1 MPYASP
7 MKIANGLVLD
17 FTVDNADTA
26 ADTFL
31 GLNTNG
37 EVTKFASIPRARV
50 SGGGNL
56 TETTSSVLTITG
68 GTASVLTS
76 GLTIQVKEAGAA
88 QSGYLSTTDWN
99 TFNNK
104 LGTSLTAGYIY
115 VGNGSNVATGVPVSG
130 DITLSNAGVASIA
143 SGVIVNADINAS
155 AAIAVS
161 KLAAVTASRVLGS
174 DGSGFIQALNT
185 ATYPSLTELAY
196 VKGVTGAIQ
205 TQLNNRLAVTLTS
218 PTSGDV
224 ITYDGAAWVNSPSG
238 AGVPSGGTTAQ
249 ILRKI
254 DGSDYNTEWHTLV
267 AADLTDVSSTAAE
280 LNLLDGVTT
289 TTAQFNFLNTVSG
302 NVQDQ
307 IDSKQS
313 ITLTENNIW
322 VGNAS
327 NIATA
332 LAAGANGYVLTSVSG
347 VPTWVSPGVGGTVTS
362 VAVSGGTTG
371 LTTTGGPIT
380 TSGTITL
387 TGTLAIANGGTGLT
401 ALGTANQLLR
411 VNSGATALEYFT
423 PSYLADPMTTRGDI
437 IIRNTSNVTARLPI
451 GTATYVLT
459 SDGTDVA
466 WAAPSG
472 SISGSGTT
480 NELTYWTGSSAIG
493 SLSTATYP
501 SLTELS
507 YVKGLT
513 SSAQTQITAREVLTN
528 KATSLATLN
537 NDLYPTTQSFFQQRT
552 VTGTDNIVATDNG
565 KTIIFNSATPFNFTI
580 DVLLAGMEMSFINKG
595 AGTVTFVAGSGVT
608 LDGTL
613 TLETDTTAAI
623 IYYAND
629 EAEVFS
635 GGSGTSDG
643 DKGDITV
650 SSSGTV
656 WTVDANINKAWTG
669 THSFV
674 DGNLSVIGSSDAT
687 KIAKFEVD
695 GFTTATTRTFT
706 LPNANGTVA
715 LTSDLSGWLT
725 GTLTGDAIITN
736 YNNGTF
742 IGFDGTGYTTG
753 FYTTTG
759 DNPFG
764 TIPYALFAVE
774 TSASGVI
781 NLQTGN
787 AGQTEETQLTL
798 SDGQLT
804 IYTGASER
812 LKFNGSNITWTLGSD
827 ATGDTYYRNS
837 SGFFT
842 RLPIG
847 TSGQVLTVTGGVPTW
862 AAPTSGFA
870 NPMTT
875 EGDLILATTGGT
887 ATRLGIGANT
897 YVLTSN
903 GTTASW
909 QPASGGISGS
919 GTTNELTY
927 WTSSS
932 AVGSLSTATYPSL
945 TELSYTKGLTSS
957 AQTQLTARELLTNKA
972 TNLGTLNSD
981 LYPTTASLFQQ
992 RSVTG
997 TDASVAADNG
1007 KTIVFNSATPFN
1019 FTIDALSAGMQ
1030 IALINK
1036 GSGTVTLVQGSGVTL
1051 GGVTSLATNESAAVI
1066 YYTSTSVDA
1075 IGGGGTA
1082 LTNPMTTEG
1091 DIILAGSGG
1100 TPTRLGIGTNG
1111 YVLTSNGTTASWQAG
1126 GGGGGLTVG
1135 TSTITSGTNTRVLYN
1150 NSGVLGEYTVSGSGN
1165 VAMTTSPTF
1174 TTPNL
1179 GTPSSATL
1187 TNATGL
1193 PVSTGISGL
1202 GSGVA
1207 TWLATPSWTNFSSAI
1222 TGTSPYVA
1230 LTGNET
1236 IAGAK
1241 TFSGGI
1247 VASGNQLSQL
1257 YTGNFH
1263 SPTYHYVRNYN
1274 SGTSA
1279 TSSMRVANT
1288 ANSGGLELTMTGD
1301 NHTATLYGESL
1312 SGKVAYIINTDNG
1325 PLFFGTD
1332 NTRRLSIASTGEVYL
1347 PAGGYINFNSTVG
1360 SSGYGFRDNGGTME
1374 FKNSAGSWTAFGS
1387 GGGIGGSTGSTD
1399 NSILRAD
1406 GTGGATLQNSPLSIS
1421 DTGDLSIGTSS
1432 IAGGRII
1439 TVVSSDTNASLG
1451 IEAKG
1456 NTVISIG
1463 VTGVTSSV
1471 VNLASAGGALAS
1483 FNFSTS
1489 VSSHILSAGNVQD
1502 DNTPFIIRGRAG
1514 AASTVKGADLQLI
1527 GGAGASS
1534 GISNGGHVYLMYGTK
1549 NSTGADG
1556 NIGLHTTSVA
1566 NWQSMERGIFIAN
1579 ALTAPTGNP
1588 TDGGFLYVEAGALKY
1603 RGSSGTVTTI
1613 GAA

>member
-1 MPYASP
+1 MSLELPFGV
-7 MKIANGLVLD
+7 KVLD
-17 FTVDNADTA
+17 NVPLDSKFFNSSGLPYTNTAEVLSELPQSIRYEGLTVFVVDTEYWFK
-26 ADTFL
+26 D
-31 GLNTNG
+31 G
-37 EVTKFASIPRARV
+37 VTDGDLIVKS
-50 SGGGNL
+50 
-56 TETTSSVLTITG
+56 TG
-68 GTASVLTS
+68 GT
-76 GLTIQVKEAGAA
+76 
-88 QSGYLSTTDWN
+88 
-99 TFNNK
+99 
-104 LGTSLTAGYIY
+104 
-115 VGNGSNVATGVPVSG
+115 
-130 DITLSNAGVASIA
+130 
-143 SGVIVNADINAS
+143 
-155 AAIAVS
+155 
-161 KLAAVTASRVLGS
+161 
-174 DGSGFIQALNT
+174 
-185 ATYPSLTELAY
+185 
-196 VKGVTGAIQ
+196 
-205 TQLNNRLAVTLTS
+205 
-218 PTSGDV
+218 
-224 ITYDGAAWVNSPSG
+224 
-238 AGVPSGGTTAQ
+238 
-249 ILRKI
+249 
-254 DGSDYNTEWHTLV
+254 
-267 AADLTDVSSTAAE
+267 
-280 LNLLDGVTT
+280 
-289 TTAQFNFLNTVSG
+289 
-302 NVQDQ
+302 
-307 IDSKQS
+307 
-313 ITLTENNIW
+313 
-322 VGNAS
+322 
-327 NIATA
+327 
-332 LAAGANGYVLTSVSG
+332 
-347 VPTWVSPGVGGTVTS
+347 
-362 VAVSGGTTG
+362 
-371 LTTTGGPIT
+371 
-380 TSGTITL
+380 
-387 TGTLAIANGGTGLT
+387 
-401 ALGTANQLLR
+401 
-411 VNSGATALEYFT
+411 
-423 PSYLADPMTTRGDI
+423 
-437 IIRNTSNVTARLPI
+437 
-451 GTATYVLT
+451 
-459 SDGTDVA
+459 
-466 WAAPSG
+466 
-472 SISGSGTT
+472 ISGSGTT

-513 SSAQTQITAREVLTN
+513 SFAQTQITAREVLTN
-528 KATSLATLN
+528 KATSFATLN
-537 NDLYPTTQSFFQQRT
+537 NTLYPTTQSLFQQRT
-552 VTGTDNIVATDNG
+552 VTGTDSIVAADTG
-565 KTIIFNSATPFNFTI
+565 KTLIFNSATPFNFTI
-580 DVLLAGMEMSFINKG
+580 DSIATGVQVSFINKG

-608 LDGTL
+608 LDGITSCA
-613 TLETDTTAAI
+613 TDESGVI
-623 IYYAND
+623 VYYSATSVD
-629 EAEVFS
+629 ILGA
-635 GGSGTSDG
+635 GSGVSDG

-656 WTVDANINKAWTG
+656 WAVDANINKAWTG

-695 GFTTATTRTFT
+695 GFTTSTTRTFT
-706 LPNANGTVA
+706 LPDASGTVA

-725 GTLTGDAIITN
+725 GTLTDDVIITN
-736 YNNGTF
+736 NTNGKY
-742 IGFDGTGYTTG
+742 IIFDGTGFETG
-753 FYTTTG
+753 FVVNTG

-764 TIPYALFAVE
+764 VIPYATFSVG
-774 TSASGVI
+774 TSTSGSI

-787 AGQTEETQLTL
+787 AGQTEESNINL
-798 SDGQLT
+798 SNGVIT
-804 IYTGASER
+804 ISTGASER
-812 LKFNGSNITWTLGSD
+812 LKFNGGNIIWTLDSD

-837 SGFFT
+837 SGYFT
-842 RLPIG
+842 RLGIG
-847 TSGQVLTVTGGVPTW
+847 TSGQVLTVSGGGIPSW
-862 AAPTSGFA
+862 AAPSG
-870 NPMTT
+870 
-875 EGDLILATTGGT
+875 G
-887 ATRLGIGANT
+887 
-897 YVLTSN
+897 
-903 GTTASW
+903 
-909 QPASGGISGS
+909 GGISGL
-919 GTTNELTY
+919 TTNELVY
-927 WTSSS
+927 GNS
-932 AVGSLSTATYPSL
+932 ATTIASLPVATYPSL
-945 TELSYTKGLTSS
+945 TELSYVKGLTSS
-957 AQTQLTARELLTNKA
+957 AQTQITAREVLTNKTTSLA
-972 TNLGTLNSD
+972 TLNND
-981 LYPTTASLFQQ
+981 LYPTTQSLFQQ

-997 TDASVAADNG
+997 TDAIVSTDNG

-1019 FTIDALSAGMQ
+1019 FTIDALTAGMQ
-1030 IALINK
+1030 MGLINK
-1036 GSGTVTLVQGSGVTL
+1036 GTGTVTLVAGSGVTL

-1150 NSGVLGEYTVSGSGN
+1150 NSGTLGEYTVSGSGN

-1207 TWLATPSWTNFSSAI
+1207 TFLATPSWTNFQSAI

-1312 SGKVAYIINTDNG
+1312 PGKVAYIINTDNG

-1347 PAGGYINFNSTVG
+1347 PAGGYINYGSTVG
-1360 SSGYGFRDNGGTME
+1360 STGYGLRDNAGTME

-1406 GTGGATLQNSPLSIS
+1406 GTGGATLQSSLLSLSDSSGSTVTMKLADNTANADGLLFSIVGSDATVGTNNGGTITLTAGDGFGGGNKGNIALSGNAMVFNLANNGIFMTSTSSSEVNIAGIVYGTGSFFNLITNSGGSGTDDSASILIA
-1421 DTGDLSIGTSS
+1421 TGNSGTGGSTNSGHIYLNIGTK
-1432 IAGGRII
+1432 GG
-1439 TVVSSDTNASLG
+1439 
-1451 IEAKG
+1451 
-1456 NTVISIG
+1456 
-1463 VTGVTSSV
+1463 
-1471 VNLASAGGALAS
+1471 
-1483 FNFSTS
+1483 
-1489 VSSHILSAGNVQD
+1489 
-1502 DNTPFIIRGRAG
+1502 
-1514 AASTVKGADLQLI
+1514 
-1527 GGAGASS
+1527 S
-1534 GISNGGHVYLMYGTK
+1534 GL
-1549 NSTGADG
+1549 DG
-1556 NIGLHTTSVA
+1556 NIGLLTNSVA

>member
-401 ALGTANQLLR
+401 ALGTASQLLR
-411 VNSGATALEYFT
+411 VNAGATALEYFT
-423 PSYLADPMTTRGDI
+423 PSYLVDPMTTRGDI
-437 IIRNTSNVTARLPI
+437 IVRNASNVTARLPI

-459 SDGTDVA
+459 SDGTDVS

-537 NDLYPTTQSFFQQRT
+537 NDLYPTTQSLFQQRS
-552 VTGTDNIVATDNG
+552 VTGTDSIVATDNG

-613 TLETDTTAAI
+613 TLETDSTAAI

-635 GGSGTSDG
+635 GGSSYTFTNGLTE
-643 DKGDITV
+643 
-650 SSSGTV
+650 SSGTV
-656 WTVDANINKAWTG
+656 KLGGALTEDTELSGGSGYDLKFGSTSNPLDEFRIKAKTISLEFDEMTGIINFTTGSNGGLYSYNPNTQNYVNVLADFIQVADSFGNNSYIDPTGISTNMVYTNTVSTSGSDLELQAGNYVRINSYNGWEVYNPGGSTTTKFHLA
-669 THSFV
+669 
-674 DGNLSVIGSSDAT
+674 GSSN
-687 KIAKFEVD
+687 
-695 GFTTATTRTFT
+695 RTITF
-706 LPNANGTVA
+706 PNATGTVA
-715 LTSDLSGWLT
+715 LDPMTT
-725 GTLTGDAIITN
+725 RGDII
-736 YNNGTF
+736 F
-742 IGFDGTGYTTG
+742 
-753 FYTTTG
+753 
-759 DNPFG
+759 
-764 TIPYALFAVE
+764 
-774 TSASGVI
+774 
-781 NLQTGN
+781 
-787 AGQTEETQLTL
+787 
-798 SDGQLT
+798 
-804 IYTGASER
+804 
-812 LKFNGSNITWTLGSD
+812 
-827 ATGDTYYRNS
+827 RNS
-837 SGFFT
+837 SNT
-842 RLPIG
+842 TARLGIG
-847 TSGQVLTVTGGVPTW
+847 TSGQVLT
-862 AAPTSGFA
+862 S
-870 NPMTT
+870 
-875 EGDLILATTGGT
+875 DGT
-887 ATRLGIGANT
+887 DI
-897 YVLTSN
+897 
-903 GTTASW
+903 SW
-909 QPASGGISGS
+909 QNPSGGISGS

-932 AVGSLSTATYPSL
+932 AVGALSTATYPSL

-957 AQTQLTARELLTNKA
+957 AQTQLTARELLSNKA

-997 TDASVAADNG
+997 TDAMVAADNG

-1019 FTIDALSAGMQ
+1019 FTIDALTANMQ
-1030 IALINK
+1030 MGLINK
-1036 GSGTVTLVQGSGVTL
+1036 GTGTVTLVAGSGVTL
-1051 GGVTSLATNESAAVI
+1051 GGVTSLATNESAAII

-1207 TWLATPSWTNFSSAI
+1207 TFLATPSWTNFQSAI
-1222 TGTSPYVA
+1222 TGTSPYLPLTGATYTTTTGDGLA
-1230 LTGNET
+1230 LTTSTLSSGNLVNLT
-1236 IAGAK
+1236 STSTAAASNTQKVLNVATSGANG
-1241 TFSGGI
+1241 TSSQTTYGGYFSNTHTGTSSTNIGLYATASGGTYNYDI
-1247 VASGNQLSQL
+1247 RTSSLGFNGNQIRTLPASSRL
-1257 YTGNFH
+1257 ILLGANGAVSLGGTLGLGTETGVFSANNTQIGWRVLGGKSVS
-1263 SPTYHYVRNYN
+1263 SPTSDYTAFSVNPAINLSGSGSTTLYGLRYNPTLTSISAVANHYAFYADAGDIYTAGSVIGSNLKAQSAGVKSETVVRNVGVLGSSSSSSHSINVNSYYANNTTVVAHITVVAIKTDGTASAHATVTARFRKDN
-1274 SGTSA
+1274 SGTFIVDDA
-1279 TSSMRVANT
+1279 
-1288 ANSGGLELTMTGD
+1288 
-1301 NHTATLYGESL
+1301 
-1312 SGKVAYIINTDNG
+1312 
-1325 PLFFGTD
+1325 GTD
-1332 NTRRLSIASTGEVYL
+1332 VTSDI
-1347 PAGGYINFNSTVG
+1347 
-1360 SSGYGFRDNGGTME
+1360 
-1374 FKNSAGSWTAFGS
+1374 
-1387 GGGIGGSTGSTD
+1387 
-1399 NSILRAD
+1399 SILAD
-1406 GTGGATLQNSPLSIS
+1406 VRGTA
-1421 DTGDLSIGTSS
+1421 
-1432 IAGGRII
+1432 
-1439 TVVSSDTNASLG
+1439 LG
-1451 IEAKG
+1451 S
-1456 NTVISIG
+1456 NPQ
-1463 VTGVTSSV
+1463 VT
-1471 VNLASAGGALAS
+1471 
-1483 FNFSTS
+1483 
-1489 VSSHILSAGNVQD
+1489 ID
-1502 DNTPFIIRGRAG
+1502 MG
-1514 AASTVKGADLQLI
+1514 AASGDWEV
-1527 GGAGASS
+1527 S
-1534 GISNGGHVYLMYGTK
+1534 
-1549 NSTGADG
+1549 
-1556 NIGLHTTSVA
+1556 
-1566 NWQSMERGIFIAN
+1566 W
-1579 ALTAPTGNP
+1579 
-1588 TDGGFLYVEAGALKY
+1588 EAK
-1603 RGSSGTVTTI
+1603 TIEVTL
-1613 GAA
+1613 

>member
-56 TETTSSVLTITG
+56 TEATSSVLTITG
-68 GTASVLTS
+68 GTGSVLTS
-76 GLTIQVKEAGAA
+76 GLTIQVKLAGAA

-99 TFNNK
+99 TFNSK

-205 TQLNNRLAVTLTS
+205 TQLNNRLTVTLTS

-313 ITLTENNIW
+313 IALTENNIW

-411 VNSGATALEYFT
+411 VNAGATALEYFT

-437 IIRNTSNVTARLPI
+437 IIRNASNVTARLPI

-528 KATSLATLN
+528 KATSFATLN
-537 NDLYPTTQSFFQQRT
+537 NDLYPTTQSLFQQRS
-552 VTGTDNIVATDNG
+552 VTATDSIVAADTG
-565 KTIIFNSATPFNFTI
+565 KTIVFNSATPIDFTI
-580 DVLLAGMEMSFINKG
+580 DTLTAGVQVAFINKG
-595 AGTVTFVAGSGVT
+595 VGTVTFLQGTGVT
-608 LDGTL
+608 LTGTL
-613 TLETDTTAAI
+613 SLATDETAAI
-623 IYYAND
+623 IYYTSST
-629 EAEVFS
+629 AEVFS
-635 GGSGTSDG
+635 GGG
-643 DKGDITV
+643 
-650 SSSGTV
+650 
-656 WTVDANINKAWTG
+656 
-669 THSFV
+669 
-674 DGNLSVIGSSDAT
+674 GSSFSDADFEIYGNVDAT

-695 GFTTATTRTFT
+695 GLTTATTRTFT
-706 LPNANGTVA
+706 LPDNDGTVA

-725 GTLTGDAIITN
+725 GTLTGNVDFLSN
-736 YNNGTF
+736 YNISFGSSSDYIGDYIIYGNKLYFRSNNVGGTAFELYNGT
-742 IGFDGTGYTTG
+742 
-753 FYTTTG
+753 
-759 DNPFG
+759 
-764 TIPYALFAVE
+764 
-774 TSASGVI
+774 
-781 NLQTGN
+781 GN
-787 AGQTEETQLTL
+787 TYLTL
-798 SDGQLT
+798 SDEYFT
-804 IYTGASER
+804 INTTSGGFT
-812 LKFNGSNITWTLGSD
+812 LNLGSD
-827 ATGDTYYRNS
+827 ATGDIPYRNS
-837 SGFFT
+837 SGYLT
-842 RLPIG
+842 RLGIG
-847 TSGQVLTVTGGVPTW
+847 TSGQVLTV
-862 AAPTSGFA
+862 
-870 NPMTT
+870 
-875 EGDLILATTGGT
+875 
-887 ATRLGIGANT
+887 
-897 YVLTSN
+897 
-903 GTTASW
+903 
-909 QPASGGISGS
+909 SGGGI
-919 GTTNELTY
+919 
-927 WTSSS
+927 
-932 AVGSLSTATYPSL
+932 PSW
-945 TELSYTKGLTSS
+945 
-957 AQTQLTARELLTNKA
+957 
-972 TNLGTLNSD
+972 
-981 LYPTTASLFQQ
+981 
-992 RSVTG
+992 
-997 TDASVAADNG
+997 
-1007 KTIVFNSATPFN
+1007 ATP
-1019 FTIDALSAGMQ
+1019 S
-1030 IALINK
+1030 
-1036 GSGTVTLVQGSGVTL
+1036 
-1051 GGVTSLATNESAAVI
+1051 
-1066 YYTSTSVDA
+1066 
-1075 IGGGGTA
+1075 
-1082 LTNPMTTEG
+1082 
-1091 DIILAGSGG
+1091 
-1100 TPTRLGIGTNG
+1100 
-1111 YVLTSNGTTASWQAG
+1111 
-1126 GGGGGLTVG
+1126 GGGLTIGSTSITGG
-1135 TSTITSGTNTRVLYN
+1135 TSGRLLTSGTTV
-1150 NSGVLGEYTVSGSGN
+1150 GEQTLG
-1165 VAMTTSPTF
+1165 
-1174 TTPNL
+1174 
-1179 GTPSSATL
+1179 
-1187 TNATGL
+1187 
-1193 PVSTGISGL
+1193 TGIS
-1202 GSGVA
+1202 
-1207 TWLATPSWTNFSSAI
+1207 TWLSTPSWTNFSSAI
-1222 TGTSPYVA
+1222 TGTSPY
-1230 LTGNET
+1230 LLTSGGTYTTTTGNGLDLT
-1236 IAGAK
+1236 SSTVTSGNLVSITNTGTAAASNTKTGLFVGSSGANGTSTQTTYAARFSTTNTGTTNTNIAAD
-1241 TFSGGI
+1241 FASSGGTNNLAVQI
-1247 VASGNQLSQL
+1247 SAGHLRFTDAAGQIQFRSNNLRLHTSANTVFTFESNGPSAGINNSTIRHDVGNSSITSGTAYNVVWGRSGNQAGFKPTSG
-1257 YTGNFH
+1257 TGNFNH
-1263 SPTYHYVRNYN
+1263 YLYAGTINQTGGANGEFAAFDVAPTY
-1274 SGTSA
+1274 TSA
-1279 TSSMRVANT
+1279 TNVVGYRYNPTVTSV
-1288 ANSGGLELTMTGD
+1288 SGTNLSF
-1301 NHTATLYGESL
+1301 HAT
-1312 SGKVAYIINTDNG
+1312 SGNV
-1325 PLFFGTD
+1325 L
-1332 NTRRLSIASTGEVYL
+1332 L
-1347 PAGGYINFNSTVG
+1347 PASSYINIGTTVG
-1360 SSGYGFRDNGGTME
+1360 SSGYGFRDNAGTME

-1387 GGGIGGSTGSTD
+1387 GGITNSAANTELMMSNGTNAVASGLFVPSSGNLTLGTGISGSDRVVAFTGSAT
-1399 NSILRAD
+1399 NVGGQFTTK
-1406 GTGGATLQNSPLSIS
+1406 GTGIFDFAGQVVIKESASLSAALQVSYIGSGSIS
-1421 DTGDLSIGTSS
+1421 SPESYLFTTATSGGVS
-1432 IAGGRII
+1432 LTHGRTAGSGHF
-1439 TVVSSDTNASLG
+1439 
-1451 IEAKG
+1451 
-1456 NTVISIG
+1456 
-1463 VTGVTSSV
+1463 SV
-1471 VNLASAGGALAS
+1471 AASAGTSGVTTGANLYLYGG
-1483 FNFSTS
+1483 NGY
-1489 VSSHILSAGNVQD
+1489 LSGNNNGGNVYL
-1502 DNTPFIIRGRAG
+1502 RAG
-1514 AASTVKGADLQLI
+1514 LKNG
-1527 GGAGASS
+1527 S
-1534 GISNGGHVYLMYGTK
+1534 GL
-1549 NSTGADG
+1549 DG
-1556 NIGLHTTSVA
+1556 NIGLLTDTGSFGSGEKV
-1566 NWQSMERGIFIAN
+1566 IFIAN
-1579 ALTAPTGNP
+1579 ATTVPSTNPTG
-1588 TDGGFLYVEAGALKY
+1588 GGILYVEAGALKY